1 MGANMLNNVAAASPL
16 PLHTQIREALRAS
29 ILDGTYREHARLPSE
44 SGLMARYGVS
54 RITVRHALAQLQRE
68 GLIFKVTG
76 KGTFVSKPKAL
87 QDLSQLQ
94 GFGEAMRRLGRE
106 TFSQVLGHE
115 LLRADAEL
123 AARLALDAGDAV
135 LELKRLRYLDRVPV
149 SLDVSYFPAS
159 IGEQVLRADL
169 AGRDVFSILENEIGI
184 VLGAAE
190 VSIEAALAEGEIAVH
205 LGIAEGAPL
214 LRIERLTT
222 SADGRPIDF
231 EYLCYRGD
239 AMRYGLRLT
248 RATAASTADHEGAPN
263 G

>member
-1 MGANMLNNVAAASPL
+1 MLNNVVALSPL
-16 PLHTQIREALRAS
+16 PLHTQIREALRAG
-29 ILDGTYREHARLPSE
+29 ILDGTYREHAQLPSE
-44 SGLMARYGVS
+44 SELVAMYGVS

-76 KGTFVSKPKAL
+76 KGTFVARAKAL
-87 QDLSQLQ
+87 QDLSELQ
-94 GFGEAMRRLGRE
+94 GFGEAMHRLGRE

-115 LLRADAEL
+115 RLRADARL
-123 AARLALDAGDAV
+123 SGRLALNAGGAV
-135 LELKRLRYLDRVPV
+135 IELKRLRYLDRVPV
-149 SLDVSYFPAS
+149 SLDVSYFPAF

-184 VLGAAE
+184 ALGAAE
-190 VSIEAALAEGEIAVH
+190 ISIEAALAEGEIASH
-205 LGIAEGAPL
+205 LGIAGGVPV

-231 EYLCYRGD
+231 EYLYCRGD

-248 RATAASTADHEGAPN
+248 RAPAPIPAAR
-263 G
+263 